1 MVLLSTLSPA
11 TNLQTQIFIKM
22 ERDNNIGV
30 IAAQSLTEPLTQA
43 SLSSFHF
50 LDKESSR
57 DTISEFGK
65 ILSGNFDEVLI
76 EVECSVFNPFS
87 TFYVN
92 FYEFSKL
99 VTRRVSH
106 EDVERGSRLLVAGV
120 IDTNHYE
127 KSKHIVSIVVAS
139 DAPYHVS
146 FLCFYLRKKDSKHVY
161 IPYSNERV
169 DVVCEADK
177 LQEIDKIV
185 YGVSV
190 DESKIVPCGKFDVE
204 KYAHEDTMTF
214 MIKGCDLETIQGIE
228 GLVSFEFQNYTK
240 ILRYYGIEYLRDVI
254 KEKLSFIVGDDKFSD
269 MVADFLTYKGKF
281 TTENS
286 SKFMVWL
293 KDLGTRGLEVEE

>member
-1 MVLLSTLSPA
+1 
-11 TNLQTQIFIKM
+11 M

-65 ILSGNFDEVLI
+65 ILSGNFDEVLV
-76 EVECSVFNPFS
+76 EVECSVFDPFKA
-87 TFYVN
+87 FYVN

-99 VTRRVSH
+99 VTRRVSQ
-106 EDVERGSRLLVAGV
+106 EDIERGSRLFAAGV
-120 IDTNHYE
+120 IDSNYYE
-127 KSKHIVSIVVAS
+127 KSKNVVSIVIS
-139 DAPYHVS
+139 PDAPYHAT
-146 FLCFYLRKKDSKHVY
+146 FLCFYLRKKDSRHAYV
-161 IPYSNERV
+161 PYSDRRV
-169 DVVCEADK
+169 DAICEVDK
-177 LQEIDKIV
+177 LQEIDKVV

-190 DESKIVPCGKFDVE
+190 DEGKIVPCGKFDVE
-204 KYAHEDTMTF
+204 KYAHEDIMSFT
-214 MIKGCDLETIQGIE
+214 IKDCELEIIQGVK
-228 GLVSFEFQNYTK
+228 GLVSFEFQNYNK
-240 ILRYYGIEYLRDVI
+240 ILKFYGIEYLRDVI

-286 SKFMVWL
+286 SKFMIWL
-293 KDLGTRGLEVEE
+293 KDLGTRGLEVEEELEDR